1 MQNVSNT
8 MLISALFLPGLW
20 LGLLL
25 RPRHLPW
32 AVPIA
37 VVVAAAY
44 CWVRF
49 HKESVDFWLLM
60 AMVPL
65 LAILALGVFTF
76 ALGAG
81 LTVGYL
87 IRTHVRNIPLKAG
100 AAILLTALAA
110 VLVRA

>member
-1 MQNVSNT
+1 MQNVSNA

-37 VVVAAAY
+37 VVVAVAY

-49 HKESVDFWLLM
+49 HKESVEFWLLM
-60 AMVPL
+60 AMVPPKRQN
-65 LAILALGVFTF
+65 T
-76 ALGAG
+76 
-81 LTVGYL
+81 
-87 IRTHVRNIPLKAG
+87 
-100 AAILLTALAA
+100 A
-110 VLVRA
+110 VLSITSVEKVSH